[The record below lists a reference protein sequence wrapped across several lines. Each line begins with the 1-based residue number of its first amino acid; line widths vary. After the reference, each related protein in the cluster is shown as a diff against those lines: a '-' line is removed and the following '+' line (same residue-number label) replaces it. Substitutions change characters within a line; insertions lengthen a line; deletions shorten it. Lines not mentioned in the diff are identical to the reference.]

1 MTSVLDDSANSG
13 QRSLPAESLSAS
25 VVSASIVSAPIVSAP
40 IVSPPSLLRST
51 LRALLVP
58 RRLIPIVVMSVP
70 LVAAQAHLSSDSWAG
85 PLGAVM
91 CVVFFLLAPASWR
104 ALFPPDAPRPTF
116 AAPFGRVIVYAVS
129 GAGTVVIVGSVIP
142 DLLGMQPTLM
152 TSDISLWVSVALFWV
167 GGYGLGHTIDM
178 ERSLERE
185 RARSETLQ
193 QEAERAQLLA
203 LRAHLDPH
211 FLFNTLNAIAEWC
224 REDGEAAERATL
236 ALSDMLRTVLKGTQ
250 VPAWPL
256 LRELE
261 LCHTLL
267 RLHRVRDPERL
278 KIELAWDD
286 PLPPL
291 EVPPMVLLPLV
302 ENAMK
307 HGPGAG
313 NSGTVT
319 LRANTLD
326 DVFVFEVENPG
337 EFTGLRVGGEGLS
350 LVSRRL
356 IHAYGGRAELSI
368 DGHEGRTVTR
378 VTIPLTCKTPETN
391 A

>member
-1 MTSVLDDSANSG
+1 MMTSLSG
-13 QRSLPAESLSAS
+13 TRM
-25 VVSASIVSAPIVSAP
+25 
-40 IVSPPSLLRST
+40 VSPPSLLRST

-58 RRLIPIVVMSVP
+58 RLLIPIVVMSVP
-70 LVAAQAHLSSDSWAG
+70 LVIAQTRLSADPWAG
-85 PLGAVM
+85 PLGALM

-104 ALFPPDAPRPTF
+104 ALFPPDEPRRTF

-129 GAGTVVIVGSVIP
+129 GAGTVMIVGSVIP

-167 GGYGLGHTIDM
+167 GGYGLGHAIDM
-178 ERSLERE
+178 EQSLARE
-185 RARSETLQ
+185 RARAETLR

-203 LRAHLDPH
+203 LRSHLDPH

-224 REDGEAAERATL
+224 REDGETAERATL

-256 LRELE
+256 DRELE

-278 KIELAWDD
+278 SIDLAIAD
-286 PLPPL
+286 PLPGL

-302 ENAMK
+302 ENAAK

-313 NSGTVT
+313 HSGTIS
-319 LRANTLD
+319 LRARAEARN
-326 DVFVFEVENPG
+326 FVFEVDNPG
-337 EFTGLRVGGEGLS
+337 EFRGRRDGGEGLS
-350 LVSRRL
+350 MVERRL
-356 IHAYGGRAELSI
+356 DHAYGGRARFSI
-368 DGHEGRTVTR
+368 EGRGERTVAR
-378 VTIPLTCKTPETN
+378 VAIPLNCTSPEMN

>member
-1 MTSVLDDSANSG
+1 ML
-13 QRSLPAESLSAS
+13 
-25 VVSASIVSAPIVSAP
+25 
-40 IVSPPSLLRST
+40 
-51 LRALLVP
+51 P

-70 LVAAQAHLSSDSWAG
+70 LVAAQSHLSYDPWAG
-85 PLGAVM
+85 PLGALM

-104 ALFPPDAPRPTF
+104 ALFPPDEPRKTF

-178 ERSLERE
+178 ERSLARE
-185 RARSETLQ
+185 RARAQTLQ

-203 LRAHLDPH
+203 LRSHLDPH

-224 REDGEAAERATL
+224 REDGEIAERATL

-267 RLHRVRDPERL
+267 RLHRVRDPDRL
-278 KIELAWDD
+278 TIELDWDE
-286 PLPPL
+286 PLPTL
-291 EVPPMVLLPLV
+291 EVPPMILLPLV

-313 NSGTVT
+313 HAGTVI
-319 LRANTLD
+319 LRAGVEGRD
-326 DVFVFEVENPG
+326 FVFAVDNPG
-337 EFTGLRVGGEGLS
+337 EFTGLREGGEGLS
-350 LVSRRL
+350 FVSRRL
-356 IHAYGGRAELSI
+356 AHAYGGQAAFAI
-368 DGHEGRTVTR
+368 DGHDGRTVAR
-378 VTIPLTCKTPETN
+378 ITIPLNFTTPETN